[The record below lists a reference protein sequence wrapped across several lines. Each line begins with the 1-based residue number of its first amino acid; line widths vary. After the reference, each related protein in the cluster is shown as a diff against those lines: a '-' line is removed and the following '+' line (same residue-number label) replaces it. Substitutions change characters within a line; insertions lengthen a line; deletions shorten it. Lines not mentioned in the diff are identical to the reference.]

1 MARTGQ
7 DFGSTE
13 TFRALKVEKFWP
25 DACSGMVMLDFLEG
39 NHV

>member
-7 DFGSTE
+7 DSGSTE
-13 TFRALKVEKFWP
+13 ISRALKSEKFWP
-25 DACSGMVMLDFLEG
+25 DACLGIIMLDFLEG